1 MESIPIHPP
10 VWQRLHLSAS
20 GVLWGPSA
28 QYGKHFFPKL
38 CIPSVT
44 CIKSWDPLTHL
55 HSSQQ
60 PARTP
65 VNMTKTSPSALP
77 QLQTFQLSRKVRRQS
92 ERWQTPPLH
101 GVLGQSPILLL
112 FVCYPHS
119 RVASGGHGLEA
130 RGSVEAHLRWDHSHY
145 LEGLLDATLFFLS
158 WDRSARE

>member
-20 GVLWGPSA
+20 GVLWWPSA

-77 QLQTFQLSRKVRRQS
+77 QLQTFQLSRKVRGQS